1 MRLLETF
8 ISRLLGSLGGSVQ
21 LMFTLIGECLQA
33 LLGKIQWVIVLERLL
48 TRLVVALL
56 KWLKHLS
63 SNQLVDDTLEDIL
76 NGLRQQGLREAR
88 I

>member
-1 MRLLETF
+1 MRLLEKL
-8 ISRLLGSLGGSVQ
+8 ISRLMGSLGGSVQ
-21 LMFTLIGECLQA
+21 LIFTLIGECLQA
-33 LLGKIQWVIVLERLL
+33 LFGKIQWVIVLERLL

-76 NGLRQQGLREAR
+76 NGLRQNGLPEAR
-88 I
+88 L